1 MIGTSAW
8 ISSSLGKLSWPW
20 LKGTTTWWTEVDY
33 KVLQWLCNDREKE
46 SHLLFVQYLIWQLK
60 WLCVESDW
68 GWCGDYLNLGIKMPY
83 ILTAMKWWAFPGEVC
98 YTADN
103 NNTSLT
109 TGPRTNWLELN
120 ELTNSILSGGQELS
134 DRPTIDGTH
143 GTTR

>member
-1 MIGTSAW
+1 
-8 ISSSLGKLSWPW
+8 
-20 LKGTTTWWTEVDY
+20 
-33 KVLQWLCNDREKE
+33 
-46 SHLLFVQYLIWQLK
+46 
-60 WLCVESDW
+60 
-68 GWCGDYLNLGIKMPY
+68 
-83 ILTAMKWWAFPGEVC
+83 MKWWAFPGEVC